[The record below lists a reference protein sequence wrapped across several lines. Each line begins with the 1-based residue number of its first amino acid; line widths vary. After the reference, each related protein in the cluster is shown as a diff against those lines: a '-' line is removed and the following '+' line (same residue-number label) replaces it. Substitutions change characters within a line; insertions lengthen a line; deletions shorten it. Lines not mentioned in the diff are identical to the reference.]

1 MMKKKILSGLT
12 AVLCC
17 ASAVSVPASLT
28 SAAET
33 ENRDKV
39 YESSLILDEKIVE
52 TMHSLESCISDNQL
66 IAYTALRDKSIV
78 EVYCDSEEV
87 ISIVKAY
94 AAENG
99 LDESIIKYY
108 VHPYDEWE
116 LDGGD
121 LQEETD
127 ENPLVL
133 NEVVAHTLITLDRY
147 LWDNQIKAFTVL
159 RDKKVIEVYC
169 HSQEIADH
177 IKSIVYNS
185 GLDGSIVEYYIKPM
199 GELNFDDNGDGIP
212 VTNDEL
218 ELLVNTAIKLNN
230 HLNEIGYLE
239 ECAYASLR
247 WGKHSV
253 WLIVQSETI
262 AEELSAYIT
271 ENEISANLV
280 DIIVSPEYDYRIADG
295 GQKEDNEVNIIV
307 ANEYLSLKEFLKNN
321 EILSNI
327 YLTARQNDSSQV
339 IYNSF
344 VEIQVKSQ
352 EDSDAIKK
360 YMLDNY
366 FWDAVI
372 DVTVTQ
378 DLSADTENFVYSKDY
393 VCLNGDANDDGKFGI
408 SDVVTLQKYI
418 LNANSMY
425 ERQGIASDM
434 THDGSVDVFDLC
446 LMKQRL
452 IK

>member
-1 MMKKKILSGLT
+1 MMKKKLLSALT

-17 ASAVSVPASLT
+17 ASAVSVPVSLT
-28 SAAET
+28 SAAKT

-39 YESSLILDEKIVE
+39 YESSLILDENVAHTSTVIDSYIWNNGVK
-52 TMHSLESCISDNQL
+52 
-66 IAYTALRDKSIV
+66 AYTALS
-78 EVYCDSEEV
+78 
-87 ISIVKAY
+87 
-94 AAENG
+94 N
-99 LDESIIKYY
+99 
-108 VHPYDEWE
+108 
-116 LDGGD
+116 
-121 LQEETD
+121 
-127 ENPLVL
+127 
-133 NEVVAHTLITLDRY
+133 
-147 LWDNQIKAFTVL
+147 
-159 RDKKVIEVYC
+159 KKTIEVYC
-169 HSQEIADH
+169 HSQEIADQ
-177 IKSIVYNS
+177 IKNVVFNN
-185 GLDGSIVEYYIKPM
+185 GLDASIVEYFIKPM
-199 GELNFDDNGDGIP
+199 GELNYEGRADDTP

-218 ELLVNTAIKLNN
+218 EQLLKITGELNTFLY
-230 HLNEIGYLE
+230 ERGYIE
-239 ECAYASLR
+239 ECGYASLR

-253 WLIVQSETI
+253 WLAVQSEAI

-271 ENEISANLV
+271 ENGISENLV
-280 DIIVSPEYDYRIADG
+280 DIIIAPEYDYRIPDG
-295 GQKEDNEVNIIV
+295 GQKEPDEVNTIV
-307 ANEYLSLKEFLKNN
+307 VDGYFALKEYLKSN

-327 YLTARQNDSSQV
+327 YLTARQNESSQG

-366 FWDAVI
+366 FWDAVV